1 MIVWSRFSLRNFVQP
16 SRGDHNYETRTAQ
29 LSIKITG
36 TFPFFTFWWPI
47 SQKPTQKSPVVARN
61 KRWIDD
67 YISKQRLDQRSS
79 KLWKCR
85 PSKRSHFAAWV
96 KRRLIMNY
104 ARISCQPVWSKG
116 VTAQPPADCESSFN
130 RRHHADKIGDK
141 FLWRTFQRL
150 PGLECAFPSWQ
161 LHVSAISSVSAC

>member
-1 MIVWSRFSLRNFVQP
+1 MIVWSRLSLRNFLKP
-16 SRGDHNYETRTAQ
+16 SRSQLWNPNSTIIHKNYRHISF
-29 LSIKITG
+29 LHI
-36 TFPFFTFWWPI
+36 FWWPI
-47 SQKPTQKSPVVARN
+47 SWKPTQKSSVVARS
-61 KRWIDD
+61 KQLID
-67 YISKQRLDQRSS
+67 YIISTQRLDQRSS

-96 KRRLIMNY
+96 RRRLIMNY